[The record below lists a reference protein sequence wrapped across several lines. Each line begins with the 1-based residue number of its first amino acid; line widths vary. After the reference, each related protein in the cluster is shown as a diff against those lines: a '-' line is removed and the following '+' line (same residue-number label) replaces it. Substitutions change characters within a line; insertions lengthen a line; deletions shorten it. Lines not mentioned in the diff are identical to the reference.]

1 MIFFYLRN
9 RSAITNYF
17 AHTRDV
23 RRGHLCVCSGVR
35 VVQRRNPCPSIQRRR
50 SCCWWVRSAFVSF
63 CAVSF
68 HSSADSSFLS
78 TFASPP
84 LWIQIFVD
92 VLFRAVSTS
101 AEFGR
106 GFGLLASEDL
116 FLAACAQVCS
126 AAHVLFPFISLTLK
140 FCPLF
145 LCWFSVHFWQP
156 C

>member
-1 MIFFYLRN
+1 MIFFYLQEQICHYKLFRTHQ
-9 RSAITNYF
+9 RCPPRAP
-17 AHTRDV
+17 V
-23 RRGHLCVCSGVR
+23 RLL
-35 VVQRRNPCPSIQRRR
+35 RRQGGPVLQPVPSIQRRR

-78 TFASPP
+78 TFVSPP

-126 AAHVLFPFISLTLK
+126 AAHVLFPFIFLALK

-145 LCWFSVHFWQP
+145 LCWFSIHFWQP
-156 C
+156 W